1 MEQLLRQ
8 RAESIWTAAIRS
20 VLPDEAV
27 RRALE
32 HFHPQGRVFLVAAGK
47 AAWQM
52 AHAALAVLG
61 RVDAGI
67 VITKYG
73 HVRGPLPGVT
83 CCEAG
88 HPVPDDNSF
97 AATQRALALVSGLRA
112 DDTVLFLLSGG
123 LTAAYMT
130 KLFVAIF
137 VSSRAVG
144 QRPALKDYMSPGT
157 HAALSVGAALLLVLG
172 LTPGLTMEP
181 LAQWAG
187 RFLRAD
193 PGHSVHYFA
202 WVNLKGACI
211 SLAIGAAVY
220 LLVVRGLLMR
230 READGM
236 VYLDRWPARL
246 DLENLVYPRHLC
258 AEAGREL
265 RHIRT
270 ETPPFP
276 NGRDLLL

>member
-61 RVDAGI
+61 CVDGGI

-123 LTAAYMT
+123 G
-130 KLFVAIF
+130 
-137 VSSRAVG
+137 SG
-144 QRPALKDYMSPGT
+144 
-157 HAALSVGAALLLVLG
+157 H
-172 LTPGLTMEP
+172 EP
-181 LAQWAG
+181 MHCGYIGKGMLA
-187 RFLRAD
+187 
-193 PGHSVHYFA
+193 
-202 WVNLKGACI
+202 GACPGEI
-211 SLAIGAAVY
+211 FTS
-220 LLVVRGLLMR
+220 
-230 READGM
+230 
-236 VYLDRWPARL
+236 P
-246 DLENLVYPRHLC
+246 
-258 AEAGREL
+258 
-265 RHIRT
+265 
-270 ETPPFP
+270 TPDKKS
-276 NGRDLLL
+276 NSR

>member
-61 RVDAGI
+61 RVDGGI

-97 AATQRALALVSGLRA
+97 AATQRALALVSGLIGTQTTGTITAAANISHGAIYVPKNIPAVFIPPASVFSPYFAEQKPIVPPIMKHITIISINWGRA
-112 DDTVLFLLSGG
+112 FRFALLISFLSIIFFLL
-123 LTAAYMT
+123 
-130 KLFVAIF
+130 
-137 VSSRAVG
+137 
-144 QRPALKDYMSPGT
+144 
-157 HAALSVGAALLLVLG
+157 
-172 LTPGLTMEP
+172 
-181 LAQWAG
+181 
-187 RFLRAD
+187 
-193 PGHSVHYFA
+193 
-202 WVNLKGACI
+202 
-211 SLAIGAAVY
+211 
-220 LLVVRGLLMR
+220 
-230 READGM
+230 
-236 VYLDRWPARL
+236 
-246 DLENLVYPRHLC
+246 
-258 AEAGREL
+258 
-265 RHIRT
+265 
-270 ETPPFP
+270 
-276 NGRDLLL
+276 

>member
-52 AHAALAVLG
+52 AHAALAELG
-61 RVDAGI
+61 RVDGGI

-123 LTAAYMT
+123 GSA
-130 KLFVAIF
+130 LFEKPLLPAEELQAIT
-137 VSSRAVG
+137 
-144 QRPALKDYMSPGT
+144 Q
-157 HAALSVGAALLLVLG
+157 ALLACGADIVEINTIRKRLSAVKG
-172 LTPGLTMEP
+172 
-181 LAQWAG
+181 G
-187 RFLRAD
+187 RFAL
-193 PGHSVHYFA
+193 
-202 WVNLKGACI
+202 AC
-211 SLAIGAAVY
+211 APAAVY
-220 LLVVRGLLMR
+220 SVVLTGCCHCGKIPAGALPCCCGPAAAGNAQNAAQRDYKNHRQRAGAVPCRCGRLPRRRVRADFADRLPLL
-230 READGM
+230 
-236 VYLDRWPARL
+236 
-246 DLENLVYPRHLC
+246 
-258 AEAGREL
+258 
-265 RHIRT
+265 
-270 ETPPFP
+270 
-276 NGRDLLL
+276 

>member
-61 RVDAGI
+61 RVDGGI

-123 LTAAYMT
+123 GSA
-130 KLFVAIF
+130 LFEKPLLPAEELQAIT
-137 VSSRAVG
+137 
-144 QRPALKDYMSPGT
+144 QALL
-157 HAALSVGAALLLVLG
+157 ALSL
-172 LTPGLTMEP
+172 
-181 LAQWAG
+181 
-187 RFLRAD
+187 
-193 PGHSVHYFA
+193 
-202 WVNLKGACI
+202 I
-211 SLAIGAAVY
+211 
-220 LLVVRGLLMR
+220 
-230 READGM
+230 
-236 VYLDRWPARL
+236 
-246 DLENLVYPRHLC
+246 
-258 AEAGREL
+258 
-265 RHIRT
+265 HI
-270 ETPPFP
+270 
-276 NGRDLLL
+276 